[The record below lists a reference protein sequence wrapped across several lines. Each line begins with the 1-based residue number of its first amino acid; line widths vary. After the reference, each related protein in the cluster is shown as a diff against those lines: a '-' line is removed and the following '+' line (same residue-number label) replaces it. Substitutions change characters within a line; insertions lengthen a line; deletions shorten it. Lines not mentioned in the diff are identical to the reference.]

1 MIECLPKDIP
11 ANKILAQHYFVG
23 NEAGGLS
30 PVWDFRATPKFEGV
44 ENATFVGK
52 ALANISDA
60 DPTKN
65 VPWLHLGKVGGEIA
79 DEVYRIFTVGGVAP
93 SSVSFWCI
101 TGAVAFDRVDG
112 CVDMLLSLSIPSVRW
127 RDDRGH
133 LRQVHLSILVPW
145 RFLGIG
151 LQVI

>member
-1 MIECLPKDIP
+1 M
-11 ANKILAQHYFVG
+11 NKILAQHYFVG

-93 SSVSFWCI
+93 SSVSFWRI
-101 TGAVAFDRVDG
+101 TGAVAFDR
-112 CVDMLLSLSIPSVRW
+112 CVDILLSLSIPSVR
-127 RDDRGH
+127 
-133 LRQVHLSILVPW
+133 
-145 RFLGIG
+145 
-151 LQVI
+151 